1 VDDEIQN
8 EVPAE
13 PPAPEPAPRPTRE
26 QLYGALAEELNLRP
40 EEVAG
45 ALHLR
50 DQFARSQSE
59 IERERQALQEMKRQ
73 MEEER
78 EKQRFTGM
86 GDQFV
91 DPNQRMLYEMMMEDR
106 AERRRER
113 EERKRQE
120 DEYRR
125 TQQIGQELTEAYEN
139 LMRVVPTRERV
150 PEDKFFG
157 QGMKRLYPVL
167 PEGMTPSQAVQNT
180 AQFLGISHQNG
191 YSTPQPQPNPRDR
204 RASVMIPAGP
214 TAQGGQSSPSG
225 LDAMGQR
232 DGETIEQYR
241 DRLERFIKEQNMTL
255 MSLPEGRRFS
265 SG

>member
-1 VDDEIQN
+1 MDEEIQ
-8 EVPAE
+8 EEQPAE

-73 MEEER
+73 LEDER

-113 EERKRQE
+113 EERKRQD
-120 DEYRR
+120 DENRR
-125 TQQIGQELTEAYEN
+125 AQQMSQELLDAHEN
-139 LMRVVPTRERV
+139 LMRGVPTHEQV
-150 PEDKFFG
+150 PFEKFVAN
-157 QGMKRLYPVL
+157 GMRRLYPVL
-167 PEGMTPSQAVQNT
+167 PEGMTPAQAVANT

-241 DRLERFIKEQNMTL
+241 DRLERLIREQNMTL
-255 MSLPEGRRFS
+255 MNLPEGRRFS